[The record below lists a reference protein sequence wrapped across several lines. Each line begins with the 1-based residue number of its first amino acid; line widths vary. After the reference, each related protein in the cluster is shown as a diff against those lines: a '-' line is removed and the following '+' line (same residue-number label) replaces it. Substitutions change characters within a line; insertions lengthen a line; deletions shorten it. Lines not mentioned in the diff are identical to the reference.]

1 MAALKTESKK
11 KKKNSSFEVSI
22 PCCSKRVLGMGADAN
37 GAFCVFDGNKG
48 RISLN
53 FGDLAY
59 IGNMECLRVSLTK
72 VRKFLG
78 GEIDCVACDM
88 HPGYVSREYGREVA
102 GEIGCDLIEVQHHVA
117 HVYSCAF
124 EHGLAKDGFVGIAC
138 DGSGYGSD
146 GKIWGG
152 DVFLDDKRVGSLEE
166 QMMVGG
172 ESAVLDPRK
181 MLFGIVR
188 RFLSDDEIMKL
199 KMFDESEANVL
210 SRQADAGFNV
220 ALTTSCGRVLDAVSA
235 FLGVCRKRSY
245 AGEPAI
251 ALEKYALLAKPFELE
266 PVIARK
272 DRWILDTTRLFEFIY
287 ENIEKDKRR
296 LAATAHHYLASGLFE
311 IARKYDRNRRVVFS
325 GGVGYNSII
334 SGFLQKRGVLLN
346 REVACGDYGIGFGQ
360 CAYVGL
366 NKGGF

>member
-124 EHGLAKDGFVGIAC
+124 EHGLAKDGSVC
-138 DGSGYGSD
+138 
-146 GKIWGG
+146 K
-152 DVFLDDKRVGSLEE
+152 
-166 QMMVGG
+166 
-172 ESAVLDPRK
+172 
-181 MLFGIVR
+181 LFDETCGIVVR
-188 RFLSDDEIMKL
+188 EDIEN
-199 KMFDESEANVL
+199 NV
-210 SRQADAGFNV
+210 
-220 ALTTSCGRVLDAVSA
+220 
-235 FLGVCRKRSY
+235 Y
-245 AGEPAI
+245 PI
-251 ALEKYALLAKPFELE
+251 
-266 PVIARK
+266 
-272 DRWILDTTRLFEFIY
+272 
-287 ENIEKDKRR
+287 
-296 LAATAHHYLASGLFE
+296 
-311 IARKYDRNRRVVFS
+311 
-325 GGVGYNSII
+325 
-334 SGFLQKRGVLLN
+334 
-346 REVACGDYGIGFGQ
+346 
-360 CAYVGL
+360 
-366 NKGGF
+366 